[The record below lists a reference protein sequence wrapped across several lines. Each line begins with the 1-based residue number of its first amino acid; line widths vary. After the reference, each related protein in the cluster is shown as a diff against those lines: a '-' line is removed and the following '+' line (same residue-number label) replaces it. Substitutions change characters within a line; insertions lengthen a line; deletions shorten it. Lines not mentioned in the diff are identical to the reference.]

1 MTGEAIY
8 RSLYRVI
15 EKKDEFKRSNTIR
28 RTVPRNAILQY
39 KKLFKKKKYDR
50 RYEIQRTI

>member
-28 RTVPRNAILQY
+28 RTVPRNDNKFVKLKKDLDIILN
-39 KKLFKKKKYDR
+39 
-50 RYEIQRTI
+50 